1 MKRKKDFCISFLEMK
16 AGRRKIAQSDFAEN
30 IEIDGLQ
37 IEYTDVMTGDK
48 NRNRFLYYQLQYFFC
63 INRMHIKFL
72 PVFFFWNLRI

>member
-48 NRNRFLYYQLQYFFC
+48 NRNRFLYYQLKMSMLKAKCEMVRYE
-63 INRMHIKFL
+63 L
-72 PVFFFWNLRI
+72 

>member
-16 AGRRKIAQSDFAEN
+16 AGRRKMAQSDFAEN

-48 NRNRFLYYQLQYFFC
+48 NRNRFLYYQLKMSMLKAKCEIVRYE
-63 INRMHIKFL
+63 L
-72 PVFFFWNLRI
+72 